1 MLLGENYG
9 TELLNVGSCGL
20 HKVHD
25 ACKTAMVAAG
35 WGLEKVLKS
44 MYRLL
49 EDTPARREDY
59 FKTSQCTQAP
69 LKFCAHRWLENSKVA
84 QGAFDILPHFKKFC
98 DSAAKKEITQPQTE
112 SFETVRTAV
121 NNDMFLSSKLA
132 FFVSFSKQLEPFLR
146 KYQTDNPM
154 VPFLFTDLHNLTFA
168 VLRRF
173 VKKEIIANLSS
184 TSDILNFSVNDPQN
198 HVTGHAVDIGFV
210 ADSVI
215 KDLKRERKVTD
226 LQILNFKNDCKL
238 IMVAF
243 MEKFLAKSPLQYLLV
258 KDLACLDPSIIIQ
271 DKANAAKK
279 LKRILQTLVKSRK
292 FNATECDAVIFEFVT
307 FIEQS
312 AVNGSLSA
320 FSRETDRLDSF
331 YHDLLSGRNEFQNVW
346 SVVQMLLMLSHGQA
360 TVERGFS
367 VNKEMEEYNMAER
380 TLISRRVIVDHIR
393 NQGGVDNI
401 EITPK
406 MLTSA
411 SSAHSRYMLYLD
423 SQKEKTEQH
432 TKKAI
437 NKNYL
442 KVNCRP

>member
-1 MLLGENYG
+1 MFPDSAIAKKFSLSERKCSYLVSFGLAPYFTSLLEAKLFKRNFVLLFD
-9 TELLNVGSCGL
+9 ESMNKSFQLKQMDFHVRFWDADLLNVGSCGL

-49 EDTPARREDY
+49 EDTPARHEDY

-198 HVTGHAVDIGFV
+198 HVTGHAVDIGFCG
-210 ADSVI
+210 
-215 KDLKRERKVTD
+215 R
-226 LQILNFKNDCKL
+226 
-238 IMVAF
+238 
-243 MEKFLAKSPLQYLLV
+243 
-258 KDLACLDPSIIIQ
+258 
-271 DKANAAKK
+271 
-279 LKRILQTLVKSRK
+279 
-292 FNATECDAVIFEFVT
+292 
-307 FIEQS
+307 
-312 AVNGSLSA
+312 
-320 FSRETDRLDSF
+320 FS
-331 YHDLLSGRNEFQNVW
+331 N
-346 SVVQMLLMLSHGQA
+346 
-360 TVERGFS
+360 
-367 VNKEMEEYNMAER
+367 
-380 TLISRRVIVDHIR
+380 
-393 NQGGVDNI
+393 
-401 EITPK
+401 
-406 MLTSA
+406 
-411 SSAHSRYMLYLD
+411 
-423 SQKEKTEQH
+423 
-432 TKKAI
+432 
-437 NKNYL
+437 
-442 KVNCRP
+442 